1 MSLLRRPAVWL
12 VFAAVLAAGWAAAG
26 SSPSPAGADFVKD
39 GAVCWVSGPLDGA
52 DYDDQ
57 GSGQGKQGY
66 GGDREFVLDIRDF
79 WRTVSLSDDTLIP
92 WDDESGGLSGDA
104 ESWGYFSSFPQ
115 AIDFTFAMYGDE
127 LRSFPPDTRGHDL
140 MRLVFSGHLGTSERA
155 GPFGDGRARVPW
167 ETQRAYAAR
176 RAVGADE
183 GRRVQSFEALWVD
196 PFHPD
201 GGIGV
206 DWQRFATDLLG
217 GQADI
222 AASTHSRVESG
233 DRLIVST
240 GVTPVMTMGGTRSV
254 NCTAARCDF
263 TDTVRSGVA
272 QAAVSQTATDASRN
286 EVTGQPVTRGE
297 RQVTTGYG
305 GNTQTSTVSAVRT
318 DRSGYQTESGSYG
331 ALFQEDTEAD
341 KLYVNIIL
349 DPEDRAD
356 YEYKV
361 IEQGD
366 VSKFYI
372 RNMGIGE
379 ALWTYDDFG
388 GYPPLGLHTAYRPAG
403 SSTTGGTTVGN
414 PLGSTQ
420 RGVPYGSFDDHR
432 GYRQPVIGKTGLNF
446 DDMGKSDRDRCSL
459 DYRSLTCF
467 YQYWTTAGFDDR
479 GDYQLRSDSTLSDV
493 VWYTE
498 NEWDRIRWPVNIEDL
513 NWYLYSLPGGSGER
527 GGNMLAFWLSDEG
540 GNWVMG
546 SGYGVSARG
555 DTWSQ
560 TPDYPNCWWKDQ
572 DENDDVALPVLPTAG
587 GMDCQDNT
595 TSLNPGMN
603 DTDVYAVSGPD
614 RDKLRRGELSN
625 VFYPFELTGLHVG
638 WDTPGTLFAFKQ
650 QQDNHPSRSRAEE
663 IRADATIGHMPVLVR
678 AGVASPYD
686 AGNAPPRMMN
696 RFAFVID
703 ELSEVGESS
712 LSAAGVDALRR
723 YGAPVSDGWR
733 EAYFN
738 NWPNLELD
746 PNQPHFMVVTFYES
760 LKNGGGDRHFSL
772 EDSSRTLNIGGS
784 DIRIEGRDV
793 RLPERHIRRVVCRMM
808 VYPAGFSPSADDGR
822 NWVSRLVGF
831 AVDGVGDMAKSLM
844 DFIGRWLTPVFSG
857 AGNLAKKGA
866 EYACKGVAAVNDL
879 TSASADSGEVLSGA
893 PGLGPGA
900 LALSSAG
907 IAQNAAIGMCERFVT
922 PSVPTCRPGTADIVL
937 EGRCVDLPEM
947 ELAVDLSRSAYY
959 APPDNDG
966 IIEWV
971 EPDAAGGEVH
981 RFYPV
986 DPDEGL
992 TPDTVGLAELRLDF
1006 DFAWDSVD
1014 TGLYNGVAGYSVMV
1028 RPDPRAYAE
1037 LTGLGEPN
1045 PVRMEFLLPR
1055 QVLETSYTL
1064 DHDNNASNLGSIYH
1078 EVSGFWVGGLNL
1090 PRSGSSTALF
1100 TPHWRGNGVHTRFT
1114 PLSVAGVRG
1123 DFEHFNQIVAALPLS
1138 PGYTHTFAVAPY
1150 VGTPG
1155 SPDFEVAHQTREF
1168 AVSGS
1173 DAICMTV
1180 GSDDANH
1187 QVPAEDRAAVS
1198 EYLNCGQDYNA
1209 NVQIGFDEDDY
1220 RVGLLGLASSDVCG
1234 DIFSAT
1240 PPKFTWDNEVVRRVW
1255 TLMWVV
1261 AGSVLFILLVWQS
1274 FRMTFD
1280 LWLAPRPAVGFREM
1294 LPRFLA
1300 AVALAASSL
1309 FLCKWILI
1317 LCNDLACFVAQ
1328 MTGMTMWG
1336 VIGETF
1342 LTGLDG
1348 FFGMFVQWDIRYIIN
1363 PGEMFARVTLAGIL
1377 VLLLMIMM
1385 IWLFL
1390 KVLFG
1395 MLMRIALL
1403 SLLIVFAPLAFAF
1416 YASEDTAHWTKTWV
1430 SMFFGTAF
1438 QQVAVLVVIYV
1449 GGNLI
1454 GTYAGSESDS
1464 LTGFLTGMILG
1475 LLVLVAADK
1484 IVNIVNPTWGRGS
1497 GIFSGFGAMVGMAA
1511 TAAVMIATAG
1521 AGAVIGP
1528 AAAGAARG
1536 GVAAVGGSGGSG
1548 GMASMGG
1555 SGGSGGTAAAGA
1567 VPASPPPGG
1576 GSGGSTGA
1584 TQNLPGGDAGSAGSS
1599 RGDGSEMSWG
1609 ERRLRGA
1616 VRGLQWGANINNF
1629 ANQLRHGR
1637 IDAHAFAPDRRR
1649 SRDQMDRFNQEIDRQ
1664 ISRGRQSGGGG
1675 GSNS

>member
-12 VFAAVLAAGWAAAG
+12 VFAAVLAAGWAAVG

-66 GGDREFVLDIRDF
+66 GGDSEFVLDIQDF

-104 ESWGYFSSFPQ
+104 KSWGYFSSFPQ

-127 LRSFPPDTRGHDL
+127 LNFFPPDTRGHDL
-140 MRLVFSGHLGTSERA
+140 KRLVFPDYGKQGERA

-167 ETQRAYAAR
+167 DTQRGYAAR

-222 AASTHSRVESG
+222 AASTHAQVESG

-263 TDTVRSGVA
+263 SDTVRSGVA

-286 EVTGQPVTRGE
+286 EVTGQPVTSGE
-297 RQVTTGYG
+297 RQVTAG
-305 GNTQTSTVSAVRT
+305 GGTQTSTVRAVRT
-318 DRSGYQTESGSYG
+318 DRSGYQSESGSYG

-341 KLYVNIIL
+341 KLYVNILL

-361 IEQGD
+361 VERGD

-379 ALWTYDDFG
+379 SLWTYDDFG
-388 GYPPLGLHTAYRPAG
+388 GYPPVGLHTAYRPAG
-403 SSTTGGTTVGN
+403 SGASTGTTIG
-414 PLGSTQ
+414 GAID
-420 RGVPYGSFDDHR
+420 RRWGIPYDSFDDHR
-432 GYRQPVIGKTGLNF
+432 GYRQPAIGRTVLDF
-446 DDMGKSDRDRCSL
+446 DSL
-459 DYRSLTCF
+459 DQWDPEGCVFNLINPTCTYQISSYGFGQRSEGNLS
-467 YQYWTTAGFDDR
+467 TATGIAH
-479 GDYQLRSDSTLSDV
+479 
-493 VWYTE
+493 YTE
-498 NEWDRIRWPVNIEDL
+498 HDWDRIRWPVNVEDL
-513 NWYLYSLPGGSGER
+513 NWYLYSLPGSSGES
-527 GGNMLAFWLSDEG
+527 GGNMLSFWLSDAG

-546 SGYGVSARG
+546 SGYGQSAHG
-555 DTWSQ
+555 STWSEFPQ
-560 TPDYPNCWWKDQ
+560 LPNCWWLDQ
-572 DENDDVALPVLPTAG
+572 DDSDDAALPVLPTAG
-587 GMDCQDNT
+587 GMECRDNT
-595 TSLNPGMN
+595 TPLRSGLNDG
-603 DTDVYAVSGPD
+603 DVFAVSNPN
-614 RDKLRRGELSN
+614 RDELRKGELSG
-625 VFYPFELTGLHVG
+625 VFYPFGLTSGG
-638 WDTPGTLFAFKQ
+638 PYTSGTLWSFKQ
-650 QQDNHPSRSRAEE
+650 RQDQIVGDYPPAE
-663 IRADATIGHMPVLVR
+663 IRARSLQTYMPVLVR

-696 RFAFVID
+696 RFTFVID

-723 YGAPVSDGWR
+723 YGAPISDGWR
-733 EAYFN
+733 RHYFE

-831 AVDGVGDMAKSLM
+831 AVDGVGDMVKSLM
-844 DFIGRWLTPVFSG
+844 DHISRWLTPVFTS

-893 PGLGPGA
+893 PGMGPGA

-907 IAQNAAIGMCERFVT
+907 IAQNAAVRMCERFVT
-922 PSVPTCRPGTADIVL
+922 PAVPTCRPGTADVVL

-947 ELAVDLSRSAYY
+947 ELSVDLSRSAYY
-959 APPDNDG
+959 APRSNDD

-992 TPDTVGLAELRLDF
+992 TPDTVGMAELRLDF

-1078 EVSGFWVGGLNL
+1078 EVSGFWVGGLNR

-1123 DFEHFNQIVAALPLS
+1123 DFEHFNRIVAALPLS

-1209 NVQIGFDEDDY
+1209 NEQIGFNEDDY

-1342 LTGLDG
+1342 LTALDG

-1363 PGEMFARVTLAGIL
+1363 PGEMFVRVTLAGIL

-1403 SLLIVFAPLAFAF
+1403 ALLIVFAPLAFAF

-1454 GTYAGSESDS
+1454 GTYAGSESDN

-1484 IVNIVNPTWGRGS
+1484 IVHIVNPTWSRGS

-1521 AGAVIGP
+1521 AGAIIGP

-1536 GVAAVGGSGGSG
+1536 GTAAVGGSSGGGVASIGGS
-1548 GMASMGG
+1548 A
-1555 SGGSGGTAAAGA
+1555 GGSGGTAAAGA
-1567 VPASPPPGG
+1567 APASPPPGG

-1599 RGDGSEMSWG
+1599 GGDGSEMSWG

-1664 ISRGRQSGGGG
+1664 ISRGRQPGGGG